1 MLHKRATPDSM
12 HHRHLRSQLSALG
25 LHHGHAALEATATTH
40 NTRTPRPRRNQRVA
54 SRMPRASK
62 VQLVASRP
70 ARRGSGVRVQYRSY
84 LLTCVGVGLRR
95 RRH

>member
-1 MLHKRATPDSM
+1 MLHKRATTDSM
-12 HHRHLRSQLSALG
+12 HHGHLRSQLSALG
-25 LHHGHAALEATATTH
+25 LHHGHAALEATIH

-70 ARRGSGVRVQYRSY
+70 ARRGSGVRVQYGRY
-84 LLTCVGVGLRR
+84 LVTCVGVGLRR